1 MYWDKDSRGLLS
13 IMELTPDEFET
24 IRRALLAFSAGM
36 ATKELNE
43 SEPSRQYIRASKIL
57 RTLSDKQ

>member
-1 MYWDKDSRGLLS
+1 
-13 IMELTPDEFET
+13 MELTTDEFET
-24 IRRALLAFSAGM
+24 IRRALLAFRAGM
-36 ATKELNE
+36 ATKDLNE

>member
-1 MYWDKDSRGLLS
+1 MYCDKDSRGLLS

-36 ATKELNE
+36 ATKDINE
-43 SEPSRQYIRASKIL
+43 SEPSKQYIRASKIL
-57 RTLSDKQ
+57 RKLSELK